1 MQLRTFNQYKYSLVF
16 TFVLYAHL
24 YIQFVLNF
32 FFFFFFSNFTSFVPQ
47 ALLHVIVPAL
57 KTMTRD
63 GMKSFEATHEQGTW
77 DVVRY
82 I

>member
-1 MQLRTFNQYKYSLVF
+1 M
-16 TFVLYAHL
+16 
-24 YIQFVLNF
+24 F
-32 FFFFFFSNFTSFVPQ
+32 FFFFFLSNYTSFVPQ
-47 ALLHVIVPAL
+47 ALLHVIVAAL

-63 GMKSFEATHEQGTW
+63 EMKSFEATREQGTW

>member
-24 YIQFVLNF
+24 LHTVCFNF
-32 FFFFFFSNFTSFVPQ
+32 FFFPNFTSFVPQ

>member
-1 MQLRTFNQYKYSLVF
+1 MHIF
-16 TFVLYAHL
+16 
-24 YIQFVLNF
+24 YIQFVLIF
-32 FFFFFFSNFTSFVPQ
+32 FFFPNFTSFVPQ

>member
-1 MQLRTFNQYKYSLVF
+1 MHIF
-16 TFVLYAHL
+16 
-24 YIQFVLNF
+24 YIQSVLIF
-32 FFFFFFSNFTSFVPQ
+32 FFFFFLSNYTSFVPQ
-47 ALLHVIVPAL
+47 ALLHVIVAAL

-63 GMKSFEATHEQGTW
+63 EMKSFEATREQGTW

>member
-1 MQLRTFNQYKYSLVF
+1 MHIF
-16 TFVLYAHL
+16 
-24 YIQFVLNF
+24 YIQFVLIF
-32 FFFFFFSNFTSFVPQ
+32 FFFPNFTNFVPQ